1 MKGEP
6 LSESPALLL
15 TVPRFPLIIF
25 PLRIDQGA
33 GVRWVGRIGRHG
45 TEELF
50 RRWSLNRN
58 PKEYRELM
66 EKLRVFETKG
76 TLSANAPTVG
86 KSFLAHSWEER
97 MAG

>member
-1 MKGEP
+1 MNRADEGTDNKHIHVKG
-6 LSESPALLL
+6 SEC
-15 TVPRFPLIIF
+15 
-25 PLRIDQGA
+25 DQRS

>member
-1 MKGEP
+1 MNRADEGTDNKHIHVKGGEC
-6 LSESPALLL
+6 
-15 TVPRFPLIIF
+15 
-25 PLRIDQGA
+25 DQGA

-45 TEELF
+45 TEELY
-50 RRWSLNRN
+50 RRWSLNWN

-66 EKLRVFETKG
+66 EKLRVFGTKE

-86 KSFLAHSWEER
+86 KSFLVHSWEER